1 MSQKLNDYEIV
12 KELGKGTYANIYLV
26 TKTSSDI
33 KNYYVI
39 KQINLEGLSV
49 EVKQSFKNEATIL
62 SKIKSEFVVKFIES
76 FEENN
81 FFNIVMEYCE
91 GGDLEKFLLDRKKI
105 PLNDNFI
112 WKLFIQ
118 IVIGLGEIHN
128 MNILHRDLKTPNI
141 FLTKDNDIK
150 IGDLGIAKQ
159 LYRIHFTKTVIG
171 TPYYLSP
178 EICKEKSYNE
188 KSDIW
193 ALGCVLYEL
202 CTFVHPFEATNQ
214 ASLIKKILEQNPKP
228 IPATYDNNFNR
239 IVKQLLQ
246 KEMNKRPSCKLILK
260 EPYVMKK
267 AKELKLYNKYQKL
280 IGYNINKHIS
290 NEINNAKNSMKKN
303 LTLDVDDKKLNI
315 KKRPISHKKI
325 KNDFFNI
332 SEKNKF
338 NKFEKIL
345 KINNPFSCEKRNSK
359 KKKIAKPPSALN
371 NMFRSKNNIKNKI
384 NIRVERKKSIQKHP
398 EINLTDTLG
407 MNLKS
412 FKKNH
417 FVKTEEEIKINEDK
431 KPILKEKLSKENNKR
446 IGNYR
451 DIFMSKN
458 NSLKFSPKES
468 VQESLN
474 LNQMITDFQPDSQK
488 QKDFIYNS
496 PKILD
501 SEDKNIKNEKNSGIR
516 SSAFHIYYN
525 EENKINEVENNY
537 LSESE
542 SDKENSNNKK
552 NSEMKEYE
560 GNNNENDI
568 ENEHVKAFYNPNNN
582 DYFSNKKIGNGENNN
597 LIKKKEKE
605 LLDLIGTQDFQN
617 IMQIFLFNVNSIE
630 NENSEKINEIIQNYE
645 PIKKERFHK
654 IYSELISL
662 KTDKKVK

>member
-1 MSQKLNDYEIV
+1 MSRKLNDYEIV

-62 SKIKSEFVVKFIES
+62 SKIKSEFVVKYIES

-91 GGDLEKFLLDRKKI
+91 GGDLEKFLLERKKI

-246 KEMNKRPSCKLILK
+246 KDMNKRPSCKLILK

-303 LTLDVDDKKLNI
+303 LTLDVDDKKLN
-315 KKRPISHKKI
+315 
-325 KNDFFNI
+325 
-332 SEKNKF
+332 
-338 NKFEKIL
+338 
-345 KINNPFSCEKRNSK
+345 
-359 KKKIAKPPSALN
+359 
-371 NMFRSKNNIKNKI
+371 KNKI
-384 NIRVERKKSIQKHP
+384 
-398 EINLTDTLG
+398 
-407 MNLKS
+407 
-412 FKKNH
+412 
-417 FVKTEEEIKINEDK
+417 
-431 KPILKEKLSKENNKR
+431 
-446 IGNYR
+446 
-451 DIFMSKN
+451 
-458 NSLKFSPKES
+458 
-468 VQESLN
+468 
-474 LNQMITDFQPDSQK
+474 
-488 QKDFIYNS
+488 
-496 PKILD
+496 
-501 SEDKNIKNEKNSGIR
+501 
-516 SSAFHIYYN
+516 
-525 EENKINEVENNY
+525 
-537 LSESE
+537 
-542 SDKENSNNKK
+542 
-552 NSEMKEYE
+552 
-560 GNNNENDI
+560 
-568 ENEHVKAFYNPNNN
+568 
-582 DYFSNKKIGNGENNN
+582 
-597 LIKKKEKE
+597 
-605 LLDLIGTQDFQN
+605 
-617 IMQIFLFNVNSIE
+617 
-630 NENSEKINEIIQNYE
+630 
-645 PIKKERFHK
+645 
-654 IYSELISL
+654 
-662 KTDKKVK
+662 